1 MNQEE
6 DDDGL
11 NYTKDTPMV
20 PLSKMFVFN
29 NCKTTVLLIF
39 GIISSI
45 LSGIAMPLFIIFIG
59 DLYNSFDP
67 DTDEKEVFGKL
78 YINFE
83 TSLYCHKD
91 HWQESFKE
99 NSRNI

>member
-20 PLSKMFVFN
+20 PLHRLFVFN
-29 NCKTTVLLIF
+29 DCKTTFLLIF

-45 LSGIAMPLFIIFIG
+45 LAGIAMPLFIVFIG

-67 DTDEKEVFGKL
+67 DTSEKETFGKL
-78 YINFE
+78 MI
-83 TSLYCHKD
+83 
-91 HWQESFKE
+91 SFVTLLTIFKYTTL
-99 NSRNI
+99 